1 MSVDL
6 LLETLERKMLGLQQL
21 LSYHALRSSLM
32 PKKQRRDGGG
42 AFYRNG
48 YDLKEGGEMT
58 VLKKAVLTIAASV
71 LLASCSSLSSL
82 TSSLGSAN
90 DKTVAEATIAK
101 TIKTKDLYGAWAVA
115 DDDPIDFLYVVV
127 LTPNHIGLNFLTI
140 DEKDGKPE
148 SRYSEYYSWE
158 FNEKDKI
165 FTSHA
170 VKRKTI
176 EKGQPEIEEDIQ
188 ETDHYETTLYMDGD
202 KPLAIRFVKPDEKYT
217 FIRMSDEMYYRMVEG
232 IPDIPSLK

>member
-1 MSVDL
+1 M
-6 LLETLERKMLGLQQL
+6 TL
-21 LSYHALRSSLM
+21 
-32 PKKQRRDGGG
+32 
-42 AFYRNG
+42 
-48 YDLKEGGEMT
+48 
-58 VLKKAVLTIAASV
+58 LKKSLLAVVASV
-71 LLASCSSLSSL
+71 MLASCGSLTSL

-90 DKTVAEATIAK
+90 NTKVADATVAK
-101 TIKTKDLYGAWAVA
+101 SIKTKDLYGAWAVA

-127 LTPNHIGLNFLTI
+127 LTPNHVGLNFLTI

-158 FNEKDKI
+158 FNEKDNI

-176 EKGQPEIEEDIQ
+176 EKGQPEVEEDIQ
-188 ETDHYETTLYMDGD
+188 ETDHYETTLYMDGN
-202 KPLAIRFVKPDEKYT
+202 KPLAIRFVKPGEKYT
-217 FIRMSDEMYYRMVEG
+217 FLKMDDEMYQRMVEG